1 MKKFNSNLPAVQET
15 YRVGHSNIGQP
26 GPTIDA
32 EYEPQPAHL
41 PLAHYLWILR
51 RHGWKIAAFIAGVV
65 LATLVVSLRLTPI
78 YESTTTID
86 IDRQMPTGVLGQEA
100 LQNATNDADQFL
112 ATQVKLI
119 QSDSVVRPVV
129 DKYKLREV
137 EKDALEEAID
147 KSATSLEAP
156 VVLKNLKVTR
166 PPNTYLLLV
175 SYRSPN
181 RQLAADVANEI
192 ALSYLAHTYKIRYKA
207 TASLSDFMER
217 QLEELKAQM
226 EKSSAALN
234 QFERE
239 LNVINPEEKTSILS
253 ARLLQLNEEYTR
265 AQADR
270 VKKEAA
276 YSSIK
281 DGTLAAAQVSTQG
294 EALKKLTENLND
306 AEEHFAEAKNHFGV
320 NHPEYKKAQM
330 KVQEL
335 ESQIEATKR
344 SIGQRIEIEYREAG
358 NREGMLESAVK
369 DTKAEF
375 DRLNAR
381 SFEYQTLKREA
392 ESDKKLYEELVRKI
406 KEAGI
411 NASFQ
416 NSSIRVADTARPG
429 LKPVFPK
436 TWLNLVLAFLF
447 ATLFGVGAA
456 VLSDV
461 LDNTIRDPDQ
471 VARLLNCD
479 VIGSLPAVKDW
490 RRRLSPIQATSGGAP
505 LVNGAGINGVNG
517 NGATG
522 NGKNGHA
529 THGTTSGATPGT
541 GKTHG
546 TTYEKASLAPVAD
559 QDQILSNYEEAI
571 RTLRNSIL
579 LTDFDRQLKSV
590 LLTSASPSEGKST
603 VAAHLA
609 ATHASQHKRTLLID
623 GDLRRPS
630 VHRLYQVP
638 NSVGLA
644 NVLLEQISWRDAVIR
659 MDAPKGLD
667 ILPAGPSTRRA
678 SDLMGMGLAQLI
690 EEATREYDLV
700 VLDAPPLLGF
710 AEPLQMATAVDGVI
724 VVARAGDT
732 SRKALGSVIATLARL
747 RANLVGVV
755 LNEVHRQV
763 SAGYYYYYGHYS
775 KYYGRAHDV
784 R

>member
-1 MKKFNSNLPAVQET
+1 MKKFEPNLPAVQET
-15 YRVGHSNIGQP
+15 FRVPPPLQSAL
-26 GPTIDA
+26 DA
-32 EYEPQPAHL
+32 DYEPQAAHV

-51 RHGWKIAAFIAGVV
+51 RHGWKIAGFVAAAVII
-65 LATLVVSLRLTPI
+65 TLIVSLRLTPI

-86 IDRQMPTGVLGQEA
+86 IDRQMPTSVLGQEA
-100 LQNATNDADQFL
+100 LQNVANDADQFL

-129 DKYKLREV
+129 EKYHLRDV
-137 EKDALEEAID
+137 EKDALEEAVD
-147 KSATSLEAP
+147 ASATSLEAP
-156 VVLKNLKVTR
+156 VILKNLKITR
-166 PPNTYLLLV
+166 PPNTYLLLI

-192 ALSYLAHTYKIRYKA
+192 ALSYLAHTYRIRYKA
-207 TASLSDFMER
+207 TAGLSDFMEK
-217 QLEELKAQM
+217 QLEELRAQM
-226 EKSSAALN
+226 EKSSLALAN
-234 QFERE
+234 FERE
-239 LNVINPEEKTSILS
+239 LNVVNPEEKTNIVS
-253 ARLLQLNEEYTR
+253 ARLLQLNEEYTK

-276 YSSIK
+276 FNSMK

-294 EALKKLTENLND
+294 EALKKLTENLNE
-306 AEEHFAEAKNHFGV
+306 AEQKFAEVKTHFGL
-320 NHPEYKKAQM
+320 NHPEYKKAETRVNE
-330 KVQEL
+330 VQA
-335 ESQIEATKR
+335 QIADTQR
-344 SIGQRIEIEYREAG
+344 SIGQRIGIEYEEARNREA
-358 NREGMLESAVK
+358 MLETAVK
-369 DTKAEF
+369 DTKAEW
-375 DRLNAR
+375 DHLNSR
-381 SFEYQTLKREA
+381 SFEYQNLKREA
-392 ESDKKLYEELVRKI
+392 DSNKKLYEELVRKI

-436 TWLNLVLAFLF
+436 TWLNVLLAFLF
-447 ATLFGVGAA
+447 ATFLAVGGA
-456 VLSDV
+456 VLNDV

-471 VARLLNCD
+471 VARLLNAD

-490 RRRLSPIQATSGGAP
+490 RRRLSPISGTNGGAP
-505 LVNGAGINGVNG
+505 S
-517 NGATG
+517 
-522 NGKNGHA
+522 
-529 THGTTSGATPGT
+529 TSVVHVENEQA
-541 GKTHG
+541 
-546 TTYEKASLAPVAD
+546 
-559 QDQILSNYEEAI
+559 LSNYEEAI

-579 LTDFDRQLKSV
+579 LTDFDRRLRSV

-609 ATHASQHKRTLLID
+609 ATHAGQSKRTLLID

-638 NSVGLA
+638 NSVGLS
-644 NVLLEQISWRDAVIR
+644 NVLLQQISWRDAVIR
-659 MDAPKGLD
+659 MDTPKGLD
-667 ILPAGPSTRRA
+667 ILPAGPATRRA
-678 SDLMGMGLAQLI
+678 SDLIGMGLAELL
-690 EEATREYDLV
+690 EEASQDYDLV

-732 SRKALGSVIATLARL
+732 SRKALGAVVSTLIRL

-755 LNEVHRQV
+755 LNEVHREV

-775 KYYGRAHDV
+775 KYYDR
-784 R
+784 RKE